1 MFRPFVSDNTI
12 FSKQNSKTLGFGVNS
27 IFINVKLLPL
37 VKLVAVNENPKT
49 VLEEVLIVKSELFAS
64 PP

>member
-1 MFRPFVSDNTI
+1 MFRPSVSDITI
-12 FSKQNSKTLGFGVNS
+12 FSKQNSKTLAFGINS
-27 IFINVKLLPL
+27 IFVNVKLSPL
-37 VKLVAVNENPKT
+37 AKLVAVNENPKT